1 MKIGNKEFDLSSHCY
16 IMGILNVTP
25 DSFSDGGK
33 FNTLD
38 AALKHTEEMI
48 RDGADVIDIGGES
61 TRPGHVVISEEEEIA
76 RNYICF
82 GNPDATIIVVDST
95 CLERNLNLVFQ
106 IMEITDNIIVC
117 VNLLDEAEKKK
128 IKDRLR
134 SKTCSSRL
142 KCVQKE
148 KDAMIGSTDVPGLWL
163 RKKARQKRAKLSFF
177 YKEKL

>member
-76 RNYICF
+76 TLVSDVLEE
-82 GNPDATIIVVDST
+82 GKENPFYGII
-95 CLERNLNLVFQ
+95 LEIIRTYNELSPASQAVLREASQKLVENLS
-106 IMEITDNIIVC
+106 
-117 VNLLDEAEKKK
+117 KKK
-128 IKDRLR
+128 
-134 SKTCSSRL
+134 
-142 KCVQKE
+142 E
-148 KDAMIGSTDVPGLWL
+148 G
-163 RKKARQKRAKLSFF
+163 
-177 YKEKL
+177 